1 MNPAVTLSEQTSA
14 ESARHGIIFV
24 LSAPSGAGKRTVLK
38 RVFDSDS
45 RLGYSISA
53 TTRPRRKGE
62 TEGHDYYFL
71 DRNEFQRRIES
82 GDFVEWAEVHGNLY
96 GTLAEELGRL
106 TGSGMDTVLEL
117 DVQGMRNLKTRGLE
131 IVSVFVMAPSL
142 DELERRLRARA
153 TDHPEVI
160 ALRLGN
166 ALDEIAARHEY
177 DYVIVNGHLDDAVE
191 DLRAIIRA
199 ERCRAHRQP

>member
-1 MNPAVTLSEQTSA
+1 MTVSEDTNA
-14 ESARHGIIFV
+14 ETARHGIIFV

-38 RVFDSDS
+38 RVFDSDAG
-45 RLGYSISA
+45 LGYSISA
-53 TTRPRRKGE
+53 TTRPRRQGE
-62 TEGHDYYFL
+62 TDGQDYYFL
-71 DRNEFQRRIES
+71 DRDEFQRRIEA
-82 GDFVEWAEVHGNLY
+82 GDFVEFAEVHGNLY
-96 GTLAEELGRL
+96 GTLAEELERL

-177 DYVIVNGHLDDAVE
+177 DYVIVNAHLDDAVD
-191 DLRAIIRA
+191 DLKAIIRA